1 MDTQPKQR
9 IYSAEFNAIL
19 NTIVELS
26 VKEKSYLQ
34 KEFAP
39 YLEEGLTEWGLKDE
53 INKLEFRENDG
64 VDEFELESL
73 KRKVLS
79 ALGK

>member
-1 MDTQPKQR
+1 MSPEPKQR
-9 IYSAEFNAIL
+9 IYSAEFNMIL
-19 NTIVELS
+19 STIPDLS
-26 VKEKSYLQ
+26 AKEKSYLQ

-39 YLEEGLTEWGLKDE
+39 YLVEGLTEWGLKDE
-53 INKLEFRENDG
+53 INKLEFRDNDG

-73 KRKVLS
+73 RHKVLS